1 MTDNSIISIKT
12 VQSAPGA
19 EPYDIEMTCDGEY
32 VYGMEKSIIKY
43 KEPEGSGLG
52 NTVTTIEMDNNSVT
66 ITRCGENNSRMFFKE
81 NEIYKGVYEMPFGMF
96 TIHIN
101 SERVEIASQSDG
113 AHFMAEYTMELEGVV
128 ASHNKIELDVKRK
141 I

>member
-32 VYGMEKSIIKY
+32 VYGMEKSVIKY

-52 NTVTTIEMDNNSVT
+52 NTITTIEMDNNSVT

-101 SERVEIASQSDG
+101 SERVDVERGNNG
-113 AHFMAEYTMELEGVV
+113 AHFVAEYTMELEGVV

>member
-1 MTDNSIISIKT
+1 MTENSIISIKT
-12 VQSAPGA
+12 VQSAPGTEA
-19 EPYDIEMTCDGEY
+19 YDIEMTCDGEY
-32 VYGMEKSIIKY
+32 TYGIEKSVIKY

-52 NTVTTIEMDNNSVT
+52 NTVTTIEMDNESIT
-66 ITRCGENNSRMFFKE
+66 ITRCGDNNSRMFFKQ

-101 SERVEIASQSDG
+101 SERVEIERQSG
-113 AHFMAEYTMELEGVV
+113 NAHFSAQYTMELEGVV

>member
-1 MTDNSIISIKT
+1 MTENSIITIKT
-12 VQSAPGA
+12 LQIAQGA

-32 VYGMEKSIIKY
+32 TFGAGKSVIKY

-52 NTVTTIEMDNNSVT
+52 NTVTTVELDKDSIT
-66 ITRCGENNSRMFFKE
+66 ITRCGDNNSRMFFKE
-81 NEIYKGVYEMPFGMF
+81 NETYKGVYEMPFGMF
-96 TIHIN
+96 SIGIN
-101 SERVEIASQSDG
+101 SEKVDVLAEENG
-113 AHFMAEYTMELEGVV
+113 AHFLAEYTMELEGVV

>member
-1 MTDNSIISIKT
+1 MTDNSIITIKT
-12 VQSAPGA
+12 VQSTQDT

-32 VYGMEKSIIKY
+32 TFGAGKSVLKY

-52 NTVTTIEMDNNSVT
+52 NTVTTVEMDNESIT
-66 ITRCGENNSRMFFKE
+66 ITRCGDNNSRMFFKE

-96 TIHIN
+96 SIRIN
-101 SERVEIASQSDG
+101 SEKVDISRDDKG
-113 AHFMAEYTMELEGVV
+113 AHFSAEYAMELEGVV
-128 ASHNKIELDVKRK
+128 ASRNKIELDVKRK

>member
-32 VYGMEKSIIKY
+32 VYGMEKSVIKY

-52 NTVTTIEMDNNSVT
+52 NTETTIEMDKDSVT

-101 SERVEIASQSDG
+101 SERVDVERG
-113 AHFMAEYTMELEGVV
+113 NNNAHFVVEYTMDLEGVV

>member
-1 MTDNSIISIKT
+1 MTVNSIITIKT
-12 VQSAPGA
+12 VQSAPGT

-32 VYGMEKSIIKY
+32 VHNFQKSVIKY

-52 NTVTTIEMDNNSVT
+52 NTVTTVEMDDNSIT

-96 TIHIN
+96 SIHIN
-101 SERVEIASQSDG
+101 SEKVEVIRNDND
-113 AHFMAEYTMELEGVV
+113 AHFSAEYTMELEGVV

>member
-1 MTDNSIISIKT
+1 MTENSIISIKT
-12 VQSAPGA
+12 TQSAPGA
-19 EPYDIEMTCDGEY
+19 ETYDIEMTCDGEY
-32 VYGMEKSIIKY
+32 VFGEGKSVLRY

-52 NTVTTIEMDNNSVT
+52 NTVTTIEMDDSSIT
-66 ITRCGENNSRMFFKE
+66 ITRCGDNNSRMFFKE

-96 TIHIN
+96 SIHIN
-101 SERVEIASQSDG
+101 SEKVEIEREICR
-113 AHFMAEYTMELEGVV
+113 AHFSASYTMELEGVV

>member
-1 MTDNSIISIKT
+1 MTENSIISMKT
-12 VQSAPGA
+12 IQSAQGA

-32 VYGMEKSIIKY
+32 TFGAMKSVIKY

-52 NTVTTIEMDNNSVT
+52 NTTTTVELGADSIT
-66 ITRCGENNSRMFFKE
+66 ITRQGDNNSRMFFKE

-101 SERVEIASQSDG
+101 SEKVDVRATENKAY
-113 AHFMAEYTMELEGVV
+113 FYAEYTMELEGVV
-128 ASHNKIELDVKRK
+128 ASHNKIEVDVKRK